1 LNAGGRDL
9 EISSDQ
15 VSLLVPEGPIG
26 LVYHFIKQSNLSLSS
41 HPIVREQLQMNEEDT
56 RNSSSSSISE
66 IKIQTLPE
74 KLEIVSRARLEMIL
88 PYVEQ
93 GHWLNAMAL
102 SALPEHAEAT
112 TRLALETVDEIWHVA
127 GDRSVDY
134 NWYIRRAGFMPGYYA
149 TELYLLSDESNEYEE
164 TWKFLNWHVHSL
176 FGTSDTN
183 SNSSSSSSSNSD
195 KTADEAMHATMLDT
209 LEVASKGAF
218 SFASSL
224 ASMSS
229 DMLKET
235 STHIQERKRMNDKKG
250 Y

>member
-1 LNAGGRDL
+1 
-9 EISSDQ
+9 
-15 VSLLVPEGPIG
+15 
-26 LVYHFIKQSNLSLSS
+26 
-41 HPIVREQLQMNEEDT
+41 
-56 RNSSSSSISE
+56 
-66 IKIQTLPE
+66 
-74 KLEIVSRARLEMIL
+74 
-88 PYVEQ
+88 
-93 GHWLNAMAL
+93 
-102 SALPEHAEAT
+102 
-112 TRLALETVDEIWHVA
+112 
-127 GDRSVDY
+127 
-134 NWYIRRAGFMPGYYA
+134 
-149 TELYLLSDESNEYEE
+149 
-164 TWKFLNWHVHSL
+164 L